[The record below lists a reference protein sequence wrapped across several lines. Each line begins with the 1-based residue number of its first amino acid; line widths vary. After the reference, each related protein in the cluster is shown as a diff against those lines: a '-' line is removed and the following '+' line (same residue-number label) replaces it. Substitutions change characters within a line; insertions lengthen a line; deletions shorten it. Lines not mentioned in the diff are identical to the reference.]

1 VRTLASSIVDDKM
14 RETLEMRTMGR
25 HSTRTISA
33 RAASSMRTHRSE
45 SRMQTIAAGTKVA
58 CSVHGAPIMRPQC

>member
-1 VRTLASSIVDDKM
+1 
-14 RETLEMRTMGR
+14 
-25 HSTRTISA
+25 
-33 RAASSMRTHRSE
+33 MRTHRSE